1 MEEKKHSNLKKNRM
15 KTKLLKKLRREGRNQ
30 IHIYRIRRNE
40 FGTITGMG
48 YGYNSEEYGGL
59 FSYGDTP
66 DEVRDKAMRIY
77 ITKRIAELK
86 EKR

>member
-1 MEEKKHSNLKKNRM
+1 M

-48 YGYNSEEYGGL
+48 YEYNSEEYGGL